1 MKLDVVVPT
10 YNRSGLLQVTISSLL
25 RAPIPTGL
33 EVTIIIADNNS
44 KDDTEAVVRK
54 IQTESDRS
62 IVYVKEMRQ
71 GSSYARNAGIA
82 AGTGDLVGFIDDDEE
97 IDAQWY
103 TVVAREFADPAT
115 QFIGGPYFA
124 NCQTPMPPWLPP
136 GYNGVIGVMQPKP
149 RSLMDASYPGNLQGG
164 NAVLRRGV
172 FDQVGLYDG
181 NLGRSDRGLLSEE
194 DAEFYGRVKSAGIR
208 GWQVPDLI
216 IYHYIPASRLTRSY
230 YRRWCYW
237 RGVSQGLVDKEKR
250 EPVAYILGLPRH
262 RIRQGIQGLA
272 SLPLNLSPT
281 RGSGPP
287 FAQELHLWSLMG
299 FIYGKFFI
307 DIEKYYAGKK

>member
-1 MKLDVVVPT
+1 VKLDVVVAT

-25 RAPIPTGL
+25 RAPIPPGL
-33 EVTIIIADNNS
+33 EVTIIVADNNS
-44 KDDTEAVVRK
+44 KDDTEEVVRR
-54 IQTESDRS
+54 IQAESDRP
-62 IVYVKEMRQ
+62 IVYVKETKQ

-82 AGTGDLVGFIDDDEE
+82 AGTGDLIGFIDDDEE
-97 IDAQWY
+97 IDDQWY
-103 TVVAREFADPAT
+103 TVVAREFSDPTT

-124 NCQTPMPPWLPP
+124 NCQTPMPSWLPP

-164 NAVLRRGV
+164 NAILRRGV

-181 NLGRSDRGLLSEE
+181 NLGRSDKGLLSEE
-194 DAEFYGRVKSAGIR
+194 DAEFYGRMKTAGIR

-216 IYHYIPASRLTRSY
+216 IYHYIPPSRLTRSY

-237 RGVSQGLVDKEKR
+237 RGVSQGLVDREKR

-272 SLPLNLSPT
+272 TLPLNISPT

-307 DIEKYYAGKK
+307 NIEKYYAGKK